1 MSVVAG
7 VLGCDG
13 KDALMTLT
21 GWPSDSQ
28 PMTVRDLAALP
39 EDGRRHELVDGVLY
53 VSPAP
58 GLPHQ
63 HAVFRLYGLL
73 ESGCPPGMDVVGGP
87 FAVRSGDQVELRPDL
102 VVGRAGDFTDA
113 DLPMPPLLVV
123 EVVSPSTR
131 IHDRVTKKAV
141 YERMG
146 VPDYWVVDPAALSLT
161 AFELSEDG
169 GYRQVAEIAR
179 GETFETARPFPVRVR
194 LEALMNGR

>member
-1 MSVVAG
+1 
-7 VLGCDG
+7 
-13 KDALMTLT
+13 MTLT
-21 GWPSDSQ
+21 GWPSGSQ
-28 PMTVRDLAALP
+28 PMTVRDLAAIP

-58 GLPHQ
+58 GLRHQ

-102 VVGRAGDFTDA
+102 VVGRAEDFTDA

-123 EVVSPSTR
+123 EVVSPSSG

-141 YERMG
+141 YERWG
-146 VPDYWVVDPAALSLT
+146 VPDYWVIDPVALSLT
-161 AFELSEDG
+161 AFEISADG
-169 GYRQVAEIAR
+169 GYQQSAEVAG
-179 GETFETARPFPVRVR
+179 GEAFETERPFPVRVS
-194 LEALMNGR
+194 LAELMNGR